1 MVFASA
7 VIWPTATASA
17 PELLLDS
24 ATVVVARLPSAG
36 SGHGHSPAGRW
47 WLMVVGGQT
56 PVVKISE
63 LERLGLAVE
72 PRFSKV

>member
-1 MVFASA
+1 
-7 VIWPTATASA
+7 
-17 PELLLDS
+17 
-24 ATVVVARLPSAG
+24 
-36 SGHGHSPAGRW
+36 
-47 WLMVVGGQT
+47 MVVEGQT